1 MLIFSAL
8 LFCVLMFVVRFYLI
22 AKRQILDIVSTQVKL
37 ITKYKHEVM
46 FVDNARNGL
55 DVCIKNAVHKLGIN
69 GGNIKLVIAYINS
82 ANKIEISYKELHCY
96 MDDNTYLLLSSKL
109 GIKYLVK
116 QCFPGVKIIS
126 SKIWFDEASISSNR
140 KVIG

>member
-1 MLIFSAL
+1 MLIFSVL
-8 LFCVLMFVVRFYLI
+8 LFCVSMFVVRFYLI
-22 AKRQILDIVSTQVKL
+22 AKKQILDIVSTQVRV
-37 ITKYKHEVM
+37 ITKYKQEIM
-46 FVDNARNGL
+46 FVDNTRNGL
-55 DVCIKNAVHKLGIN
+55 DVSIKNAVYKLGNN
-69 GGNIKLVIAYINS
+69 GGNIKLAIAYINS
-82 ANKIEISYKELHCY
+82 VNKVEISYKELHCY

-116 QCFPGVKIIS
+116 QCFPNIKIIS